1 MKDDAA
7 AEEKTADRIR
17 QRKKVML
24 HKLYIDME
32 RSEYTS
38 FSMLAGWKC
47 EFQWTSIFIPRY
59 MDSRG

>member
-17 QRKKVML
+17 QRKKMML